1 MSPSPSG
8 QRFTLRDK
16 TGANNGLTFARL
28 KPGKPGKPSRLEFK
42 AKSDLSNADQTDHT
56 ISISVVF
63 GAHTVS
69 GSSQFVVRGRLGKI
83 LGTP

>member
-1 MSPSPSG
+1 MSASPSG
-8 QRFTLRDK
+8 LRFTLRDK

-28 KPGKPGKPSRLEFK
+28 TPGKPGRPSRLDFK
-42 AKSDLSNADQTDHT
+42 AKSDLSNADLNDHT
-56 ISISVVF
+56 LAISVVF
-63 GAHTVS
+63 GVHTAS